1 MNKKEVI
8 ATVASR
14 SGVNPEDC
22 IKVVDTL
29 EEVIGEEI
37 GRSKWKDTIF
47 EYVYNIL
54 TSIKNKKSTQSI
66 S

>member
-8 ATVASR
+8 AAVASR
-14 SGVNPEDC
+14 SVVNPEDC